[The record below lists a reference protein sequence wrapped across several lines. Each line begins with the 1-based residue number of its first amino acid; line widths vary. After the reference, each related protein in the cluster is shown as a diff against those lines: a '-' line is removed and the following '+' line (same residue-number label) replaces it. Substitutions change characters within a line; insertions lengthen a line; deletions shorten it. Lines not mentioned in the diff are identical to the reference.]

1 MELHCNS
8 ALSGSPPLGAS
19 HSASAPSSTQ
29 AERSADA
36 ALATQP
42 LEPSAVQ
49 TTLEKPA
56 IDAAAA
62 SAAASIASIAP
73 VPPAAAAVAS
83 GGSVDSAAATLRPD
97 QVQSK
102 LKLNPSWPLV
112 ASDEWRRMA
121 DFAELLQ
128 VRVHLVEAARQRLLD
143 LWDAVLMIGADE
155 IGDWALPA
163 HCEVTASGAQAVPD
177 VLGMCATVYADG
189 TVSLYVQFDGI
200 DAPFWLEEQVQ
211 LDALNRLAHGPGGTS
226 QDRIG

>member
-1 MELHCNS
+1 MELHCHL
-8 ALSGSPPLGAS
+8 ALSGLPSPGTSL
-19 HSASAPSSTQ
+19 SASPRSSTQ
-29 AERSADA
+29 AEHTTDA
-36 ALATQP
+36 APATQP

-49 TTLEKPA
+49 TTLEQPA
-56 IDAAAA
+56 TAA
-62 SAAASIASIAP
+62 SAAFSAAP
-73 VPPAAAAVAS
+73 VASTASATAS
-83 GGSVDSAAATLRPD
+83 GGSPDAAATTPRPD

-112 ASDEWRRMA
+112 VSDEWKRMA

-163 HCEVTASGAQAVPD
+163 HCKVIASGAQAVPD
-177 VLGMCATVYADG
+177 VLGVCATVYADG
-189 TVSLYVQFDGI
+189 TVNLYVQFDGI

-211 LDALNRLAHGPGGTS
+211 LEALNRLAHGQGGS
-226 QDRIG
+226 ASDRIG